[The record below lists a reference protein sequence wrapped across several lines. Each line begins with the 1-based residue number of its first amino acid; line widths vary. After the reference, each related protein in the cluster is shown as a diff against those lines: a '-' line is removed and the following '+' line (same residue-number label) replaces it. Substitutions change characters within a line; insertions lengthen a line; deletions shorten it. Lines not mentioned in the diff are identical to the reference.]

1 MDHGPAWRVSELKR
15 AFGVISSSSALVL
28 ETRKLTCL
36 SGSGRAPVGSVSP
49 RSPFTEPTGSTSVG
63 HIFCLESSVLSCHCA
78 VVGEALCGPPPPW
91 VLALQPSV
99 ALSCRLPNR
108 SVPQPQFLHLQNGD
122 SLRVTSSQS
131 SYKGSLNKWV

>member
-15 AFGVISSSSALVL
+15 AFGVISSSSALIL

-63 HIFCLESSVLSCHCA
+63 HIFCLESSVLSCRCA
-78 VVGEALCGPPPPW
+78 VVGEALCGPLPLGSWLSNHLSLSPAAC
-91 VLALQPSV
+91 LTALC
-99 ALSCRLPNR
+99 LSLSFFICRMETV
-108 SVPQPQFLHLQNGD
+108 SGLHPRRAVI
-122 SLRVTSSQS
+122 RVH
-131 SYKGSLNKWV
+131 